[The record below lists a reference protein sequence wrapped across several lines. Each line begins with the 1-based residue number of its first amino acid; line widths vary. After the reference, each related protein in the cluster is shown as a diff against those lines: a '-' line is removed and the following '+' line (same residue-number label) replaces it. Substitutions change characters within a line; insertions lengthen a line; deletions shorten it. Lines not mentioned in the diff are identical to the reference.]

1 MDIFFEKYLV
11 GRIDTAA
18 SPSPV
23 FHYDPAWL
31 SLRGAFPI
39 STTLPMTEQPV
50 GWDILAPWLIN
61 LLPEDADAL
70 RMMARILDV
79 SHTDVLAL
87 LERVGRDTS
96 GALSFA
102 QRGTPGDTVIPI
114 KTNAALEKILNELP
128 AKPFLA
134 GEEGVSMSLAGVQ
147 SKLSVRLLED
157 GRLGIPVD
165 GAPSSHILKPDN
177 PGLLWGSVHN
187 EAFCLT
193 LARRVGLSAPVVTTG
208 QAGERQFLLV
218 KRYDRAPDGD
228 LLRRLHQEDFCQA
241 LGLPPGAKYQHSQYR
256 GPKANFSRMMDRLR
270 EVGGGSQVM
279 QMWDM
284 LVFNVLCGNTD
295 AHLKNHSLLLSS
307 EGVTLA
313 PIYDVMCAGVW
324 PNITRNLA
332 LDIGGKRVGDYIQER
347 HWSREAEAC
356 GLAPRRALAR
366 VEYLIHKVRNELRA
380 TEGDV
385 AAMPA
390 GSHGIIERVAEDI
403 DRKCRILLN
412 TLKK

>member
-11 GRIDTAA
+11 GRIDTTA
-18 SPSPV
+18 SASPV
-23 FHYDPAWL
+23 FRYDPAWL
-31 SLRGAFPI
+31 SLPGAFPI
-39 STTLPMTEQPV
+39 STTLPMMEQPV

-79 SHTDVLAL
+79 PHTDVLAL
-87 LERVGRDTS
+87 LERIGRDTS

-102 QRGTPGDTVIPI
+102 QRGTPGATVIPI
-114 KTNAALEKILNELP
+114 ETDAALETILNELP
-128 AKPFLA
+128 TKPFLA

-177 PGLLWGSVHN
+177 PRLWGGVHN

-193 LARRVGLSAPVVTTG
+193 LARRVGLPAPAVTTG
-208 QAGERQFLLV
+208 QAGQRQFLLV
-218 KRYDRAPDGD
+218 ERYDRAQDGD

-241 LGLPPGAKYQHSQYR
+241 LGLPPGAKYQNSQCH
-256 GPKANFSRMMDRLR
+256 GPKAKFSRMMDRLR

-279 QMWDM
+279 QIWDI

-307 EGVTLA
+307 DGVTLA

-324 PNITRNLA
+324 PNITQNLA
-332 LDIGGKRVGDYIQER
+332 LDVGGKRVGEYIEGR

-366 VEYLIHKVRNELRA
+366 VEYLIHEVQNELRA
-380 TEGDV
+380 TEGDI

-390 GSHGIIERVAEDI
+390 GSHGIIEGVAEDI
-403 DRKCRILLN
+403 DRRCRTLLN
-412 TLKK
+412 TLEK